1 MKGTELLISSRPYSG
16 ELPAKITQ
24 ALTLLGCFRN
34 VPVSN
39 VGWHTH
45 DLGSLCA
52 FPQSSE
58 ARTGIA
64 NLIYIRKRAFTYKFL
79 PI

>member
-1 MKGTELLISSRPYSG
+1 MKGTELLISGLPYSG
-16 ELPAKITQ
+16 ELPANITQ
-24 ALTLLGCFRN
+24 ALTLLACIRK

-52 FPQSSE
+52 LPQSSE
-58 ARTGIA
+58 ARAGIA
-64 NLIYIRKRAFTYKFL
+64 NLIYVRKRAFL
-79 PI
+79 

>member
-1 MKGTELLISSRPYSG
+1 MEGIKLLACIR
-16 ELPAKITQ
+16 K
-24 ALTLLGCFRN
+24 

-64 NLIYIRKRAFTYKFL
+64 NLIYIRTRAFRYKFL
-79 PI
+79 LI